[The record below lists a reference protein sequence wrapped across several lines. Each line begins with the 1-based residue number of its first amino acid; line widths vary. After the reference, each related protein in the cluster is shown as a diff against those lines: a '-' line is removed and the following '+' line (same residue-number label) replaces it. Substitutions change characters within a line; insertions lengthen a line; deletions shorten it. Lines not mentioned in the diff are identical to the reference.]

1 MYLPILF
8 FVIFAVVQASL
19 LYLGNQAASAAARE
33 AARVA
38 RSGGGS
44 LQARRDGVVRGQEY
58 AASVGRGV
66 IEHVVV
72 VVIPARGEQVR
83 AEVSGRGIQVVP
95 GLPMP
100 GIRQISQGPVERF
113 RPDA

>member
-1 MYLPILF
+1 M
-8 FVIFAVVQASL
+8 IFAVVQASL

-44 LQARRDGVVRGQEY
+44 QLARRDAVDRGREY

-66 IEHVVV
+66 LEQVVV
-72 VVIPARGEQVR
+72 TVRPAAGQQVR
-83 AEVSGRGIQVVP
+83 ATVTGRGLQVVP
-95 GLPMP
+95 GLRMP
-100 GIRQISQGPVERF
+100 GIRQAAQGPVEQF
-113 RPDA
+113 RPDAGAGP

>member
-8 FVIFAVVQASL
+8 FVIFATVQASM

-44 LQARRDGVVRGQEY
+44 VQARQDAVARGEQY

-66 IEHVVV
+66 LEHVSVVV
-72 VVIPARGEQVR
+72 VPVAGGQVR
-83 AEVSGRGIQVVP
+83 AVVTGHGIQVVP
-95 GLPMP
+95 GLPTP
-100 GIRQISQGPVERF
+100 AIRQVSQGPVEQF
-113 RPDA
+113 RPDV